1 MRKNIFYWLATAV
14 LLFAIYGATN
24 LSLSD
29 YKGTIS
35 CPKIAGIP
43 ACYLVLLFFVLGA
56 VSHFI
61 KGKMSN
67 LALFFFI
74 GAPGLL
80 ALFASIKELNVP
92 NTCPQTS
99 SGIPMCYISL
109 GLCTAIL
116 LFKFLSLKKSVK
128 A

>member
-1 MRKNIFYWLATAV
+1 MKKNIFYWLSTTV
-14 LLFAIYGATN
+14 LLFAIYGAGS

-29 YKGTIS
+29 FQGTIS

-56 VSHFI
+56 MSHFV
-61 KGKMSN
+61 KHRFSN
-67 LALFFFI
+67 KAFFFFI
-74 GAPGLL
+74 GIPGLL

-109 GLCTAIL
+109 GLCTTIL
-116 LFKFLSLKKSVK
+116 LFKFLSLKK
-128 A
+128 